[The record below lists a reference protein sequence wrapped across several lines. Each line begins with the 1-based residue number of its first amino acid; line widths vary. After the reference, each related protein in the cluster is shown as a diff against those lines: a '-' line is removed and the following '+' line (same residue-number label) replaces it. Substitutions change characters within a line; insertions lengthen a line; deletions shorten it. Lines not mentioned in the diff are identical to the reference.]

1 MTPTELRRLAA
12 TLDAGVTHRVDRE
25 GGDDFVSEILE
36 IARETGAPRTRILR
50 VVADALDANIELER
64 EATIAA
70 TSARHSALVLTALP
84 AFTVIVTEFFGMH
97 ALGFL
102 LGAPI
107 GWLCLAIGVG
117 ASYGGWKWMDRLR
130 RRIPMPS
137 PATGVLGDV
146 VAEILSVTG
155 MRADVENALWASG
168 ERWGVA
174 SEWTGIVDIRAAARE
189 TGIPVSGLIR
199 SDAHERRRAARFT
212 VREALERL
220 PGQMLIP
227 LGVCLF
233 PAFVVLT
240 VVPAVA
246 GMAQGFFR
254 SSS

>member
-12 TLDAGVTHRVDRE
+12 TLDAGVTHHAVFTGD
-25 GGDDFVSEILE
+25 DDFVTELLD
-36 IARETGAPRTRILR
+36 IARETGAPRTRVLR
-50 VVADALDANIELER
+50 VVADALDSNIELMR
-64 EATIAA
+64 EATIAS

-84 AFTVIVTEFFGMH
+84 AFTLIATELFGIH

-107 GWLCLAIGVG
+107 GWLCLVIGAG
-117 ASYGGWKWMDRLR
+117 ASFGGWKWMDHLR
-130 RRIPMPS
+130 RRIPTPS
-137 PATGVLGDV
+137 PATGVMGDV

-155 MRADVENALWASG
+155 IRKDVEKALRASG
-168 ERWGVA
+168 ERWGLD
-174 SEWTGIVDIRAAARE
+174 SEWTSIADIRAAARE

-199 SDAHERRRAARFT
+199 ADSQERRRSTRFT
-212 VREALERL
+212 VREATERL

>member
-1 MTPTELRRLAA
+1 MTPTGLRRLAA
-12 TLDAGVTHRVDRE
+12 TLDAGVTQHDDPTE
-25 GGDDFVSEILE
+25 DDDFVSEILE
-36 IARETGAPRTRILR
+36 IARETGAPRSRILR

-84 AFTVIVTEFFGMH
+84 AFTLIVTEFFGMH

-107 GWLCLAIGVG
+107 GWLCLAVG
-117 ASYGGWKWMDRLR
+117 AGASFGGWIWMDRLR
-130 RRIPMPS
+130 RRIATPS
-137 PATGVLGDV
+137 LATGILGDV

-155 MRADVENALWASG
+155 IRADVENALWAAG
-168 ERWGVA
+168 ERWDVGL
-174 SEWTGIVDIRAAARE
+174 EWTSIVDIRAIARE

-199 SDAHERRRAARFT
+199 ADSHERRRSTRFT
-212 VREALERL
+212 VREAIERL

>member
-1 MTPTELRRLAA
+1 MTPVELRRLAA
-12 TLDAGVTHRVDRE
+12 TLDAGVTHRGELGCD
-25 GGDDFVSEILE
+25 DDFVSEILE
-36 IARETGAPRTRILR
+36 IARETGAPRPRILR
-50 VVADALDANIELER
+50 VVADALDSNIELER
-64 EATIAA
+64 EATIAS
-70 TSARHSALVLTALP
+70 TSARHSAAVLTALP
-84 AFTVIVTEFFGMH
+84 AFTLIVTEIFGMH

-117 ASYGGWKWMDRLR
+117 ASFGGWIWMDRLR
-130 RRIPMPS
+130 RRIPTPS

-155 MRADVENALWASG
+155 IRPDVDYALGASG
-168 ERWGVA
+168 ERWGVT
-174 SEWTGIVDIRAAARE
+174 SEWTSIVDIRANARE
-189 TGIPVSGLIR
+189 TGIPVAGLIR
-199 SDAHERRRAARFT
+199 ADSHERRRAVRFT
-212 VREALERL
+212 VREAIEKL
-220 PGQMLIP
+220 PGQLLIP

>member
-12 TLDAGVTHRVDRE
+12 TLDAGVTHQDDSE
-25 GGDDFVSEILE
+25 GDDNFVSEILE

-70 TSARHSALVLTALP
+70 SSARHSALVLTMLP
-84 AFTVIVTEFFGMH
+84 AFTLIVTELFGLH

-117 ASYGGWKWMDRLR
+117 ASFGGWTWMDRLR
-130 RRIPMPS
+130 RRIPTPP

-155 MRADVENALWASG
+155 MRADVERELRATG
-168 ERWGVA
+168 ERWGVD
-174 SEWTGIVDIRAAARE
+174 SEWASIVDIRATARE
-189 TGIPVSGLIR
+189 TGIPVTGLIR
-199 SDAHERRRAARFT
+199 ADSHERRRSLRFT
-212 VREALERL
+212 VREAIERL

-233 PAFVVLT
+233 PAFVALT

>member
-1 MTPTELRRLAA
+1 MTPTDLRRLAA
-12 TLDAGVTHRVDRE
+12 TLDAGVTQHDERGD
-25 GGDDFVSEILE
+25 DDFVSEILE

-70 TSARHSALVLTALP
+70 TSASHSALVLSALP
-84 AFTVIVTEFFGMH
+84 AFTLVVTEFFGIH

-117 ASYGGWKWMDRLR
+117 ASYGGWRWMDRLR
-130 RRIPMPS
+130 RRIPMPK
-137 PATGVLGDV
+137 PATGILGDV

-155 MRADVENALWASG
+155 IRADVENDLRASG
-168 ERWGVA
+168 ERWGVG
-174 SEWTGIVDIRAAARE
+174 SEWTSIVDIRATARE
-189 TGIPVSGLIR
+189 TGMPVSGLIR
-199 SDAHERRRAARFT
+199 ADSQEQRRSARFA
-212 VREALERL
+212 VRESTERL

>member
-1 MTPTELRRLAA
+1 MTPSDLRQLAA
-12 TLDAGVTHRVDRE
+12 TLDAGVTCRDDHQ
-25 GGDDFVSEILE
+25 GDDTFVSELLE

-64 EATIAA
+64 EAMIAA
-70 TSARHSALVLTALP
+70 ASARHSALVLTALP
-84 AFTVIVTEFFGMH
+84 VFTLIVTELFGMH

-130 RRIPMPS
+130 RRIPTPS
-137 PATGVLGDV
+137 PATGILGDV

-155 MRADVENALWASG
+155 IRNDIENALCASG
-168 ERWGVA
+168 ERWGVG
-174 SEWTGIVDIRAAARE
+174 SEWTSIVDIRASARE

-199 SDAHERRRAARFT
+199 ADSHERRRSSRFS
-212 VREALERL
+212 VREAIERL

-246 GMAQGFFR
+246 AMAQGFFR
-254 SSS
+254 TSS

>member
-1 MTPTELRRLAA
+1 MTPTDLRRLAA
-12 TLDAGVTHRVDRE
+12 TLDAGVTQHDERGD
-25 GGDDFVSEILE
+25 DDFVSEILE

-50 VVADALDANIELER
+50 VVADALDVNIELER

-84 AFTVIVTEFFGMH
+84 AFTLVVTEFFGIH

-117 ASYGGWKWMDRLR
+117 ASYGGWRWMDRLR
-130 RRIPMPS
+130 RRIPMPT
-137 PATGVLGDV
+137 PATGILGDV

-155 MRADVENALWASG
+155 IRAEVENALRASG
-168 ERWGVA
+168 ERWGVD
-174 SEWTGIVDIRAAARE
+174 SEWTSIVDLRATARE
-189 TGIPVSGLIR
+189 TGMPVSGLIR
-199 SDAHERRRAARFT
+199 ADSQEQRRSTRFAI
-212 VREALERL
+212 REAIERL

>member
-12 TLDAGVTHRVDRE
+12 TLDAGVTHHDDPA
-25 GGDDFVSEILE
+25 GDDDFVAEILE

-64 EATIAA
+64 EAAIAA
-70 TSARHSALVLTALP
+70 TSARHSAFVLTALP
-84 AFTVIVTEFFGMH
+84 AFTLIVTELFGMH

-102 LGAPI
+102 LGGPI
-107 GWLCLAIGVG
+107 GWLCLAVGIG
-117 ASYGGWKWMDRLR
+117 ASFGGWMWMDRLR
-130 RRIPMPS
+130 RRIAAPS
-137 PATGVLGDV
+137 PATGILGDV

-155 MRADVENALWASG
+155 IRADVENSLRASG
-168 ERWGVA
+168 ERWGVG
-174 SEWTGIVDIRAAARE
+174 SEWTSIVDIRATARE

-199 SDAHERRRAARFT
+199 AESHERRRLTRFT
-212 VREALERL
+212 VREAIERL

>member
-12 TLDAGVTHRVDRE
+12 TLDAGIMQHDEPV
-25 GGDDFVSEILE
+25 GDGFVSEILE

-50 VVADALDANIELER
+50 VIADALDANIESER

-70 TSARHSALVLTALP
+70 TSARHSAIVLTALP
-84 AFTVIVTEFFGMH
+84 AFTLIVTELFGIH

-102 LGAPI
+102 LGEPI
-107 GWLCLAIGVG
+107 GWLCLALGAG

-130 RRIPMPS
+130 RRIPTPR
-137 PATGVLGDV
+137 PATGLLGDV

-155 MRADVENALWASG
+155 IRADVENALWACG
-168 ERWGVA
+168 ERWDLG
-174 SEWTGIVDIRAAARE
+174 SEWTSIVDIRVTARE
-189 TGIPVSGLIR
+189 TGMPVSGLIR
-199 SDAHERRRAARFT
+199 ADSHDRRQSARFA
-212 VREALERL
+212 VREAIERL

-246 GMAQGFFR
+246 GMAQGFVR

>member
-1 MTPTELRRLAA
+1 
-12 TLDAGVTHRVDRE
+12 LDAGVTQHDERGD
-25 GGDDFVSEILE
+25 DDFVSEILE

-84 AFTVIVTEFFGMH
+84 AFTLVVTEFFGIH

-117 ASYGGWKWMDRLR
+117 ASYGGWRWMDRLR
-130 RRIPMPS
+130 RRIPTPT
-137 PATGVLGDV
+137 PATGILGDV

-155 MRADVENALWASG
+155 IRADVENDLRASG
-168 ERWGVA
+168 ERWGVG
-174 SEWTGIVDIRAAARE
+174 SEWTSIVDIRAIARE
-189 TGIPVSGLIR
+189 TGMPVSGLIR
-199 SDAHERRRAARFT
+199 ADSQEQRRSTRFAI
-212 VREALERL
+212 REAIERL
-220 PGQMLIP
+220 PGKMLIP

>member
-1 MTPTELRRLAA
+1 MTPTDLRRLAA
-12 TLDAGVTHRVDRE
+12 TLDAGVTQHDERGD
-25 GGDDFVSEILE
+25 DDFVSEILE

-84 AFTVIVTEFFGMH
+84 AFTLVVTEFFGIH

-117 ASYGGWKWMDRLR
+117 ASYGGWRWMDRLR
-130 RRIPMPS
+130 RRIPTPT
-137 PATGVLGDV
+137 PATGILGDV

-155 MRADVENALWASG
+155 IRADVENDLRASG
-168 ERWGVA
+168 ERWGVG
-174 SEWTGIVDIRAAARE
+174 SEWTSIVDIRAIARE
-189 TGIPVSGLIR
+189 TGMPVSGLIR
-199 SDAHERRRAARFT
+199 ADSQEQRRSTRFAI
-212 VREALERL
+212 REAIERL
-220 PGQMLIP
+220 PGKMLIP

>member
-12 TLDAGVTHRVDRE
+12 TLDAGITQLDDRT
-25 GGDDFVSEILE
+25 GDNDFVSEILE

-70 TSARHSALVLTALP
+70 ASARHSALVLTALP
-84 AFTVIVTEFFGMH
+84 AFTLIVTELFGTH

-102 LGAPI
+102 LGAPM
-107 GWLCLAIGVG
+107 GWLCLALGVG
-117 ASYGGWKWMDRLR
+117 ASFGGWMWMDRLR
-130 RRIPMPS
+130 RRIAAPS
-137 PATGVLGDV
+137 AATGVLGDV

-155 MRADVENALWASG
+155 IRAEIENSLRVTG
-168 ERWGVA
+168 ERWGVG
-174 SEWTGIVDIRAAARE
+174 SEWTSIVDIRAIARE
-189 TGIPVSGLIR
+189 TGLPVSGLIR
-199 SDAHERRRAARFT
+199 ADSHERRRSVRFA
-212 VREALERL
+212 VREAIERL

-246 GMAQGFFR
+246 GMAQGFVR